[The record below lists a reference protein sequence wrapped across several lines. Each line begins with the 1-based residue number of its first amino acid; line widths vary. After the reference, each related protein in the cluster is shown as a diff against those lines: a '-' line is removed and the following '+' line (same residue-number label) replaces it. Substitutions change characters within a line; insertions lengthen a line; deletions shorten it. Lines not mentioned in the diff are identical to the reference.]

1 MRPLT
6 YDPDVLRQYL
16 RRHTIA
22 TLPELKR
29 ALGTAVDVT
38 VFRKLKSLDYVSS
51 YSHRGGYYTL
61 RALARFGP
69 DGLWAHEG
77 VWFSRHG
84 TLLTT
89 AETVVTQAP
98 AGYVAEELARVLH
111 VDVHEPLRALTT
123 QGRLRRSDLG
133 GVYLYTAGDLAQ
145 HRRQLLARRAAHAVP
160 IAVDAGGLQIAPT
173 DLGAALLLFYS
184 LLDEQQRR
192 LYAGLESLRLGHG
205 GDARLAEFLGL
216 DAHTVARGRQQLLEQ
231 DITTGRIRR
240 PGGGRHALEK
250 KRPRS

>member
-1 MRPLT
+1 MRPLAF
-6 YDPDVLRQYL
+6 DADVLRRYL

-38 VFRKLKSLDYVSS
+38 VFRKLKTLDYLSS
-51 YSHRGGYYTL
+51 YSHRGRYYTL
-61 RALARFGP
+61 RAIAQFGP
-69 DGLWAHEG
+69 EGLWSHEG
-77 VWFSRHG
+77 VWFSRDG

-89 AETVVTQAP
+89 AETVVTQAS

-111 VDVHEPLRALTT
+111 VDVHEPLRALIT

-133 GVYLYTAGDLAQ
+133 GVYLYTAGDLTQ

-192 LYAGLESLRLGHG
+192 LYAGLESLRVGHG
-205 GDARLAEFLGL
+205 GDVRLADFLGL

-231 DITTGRIRR
+231 DVTTGRIRR
-240 PGGGRHALEK
+240 PGAGRHPLEK